1 MYKHILVPTDGSL
14 PSKKAFAEAL
24 RIAKA
29 LGARLTLLH
38 VVPPWIYPVFDEPLP
53 NLDKLERD
61 YLAATSRAT
70 EKILGRLSREASAAA
85 VPCEAQHVTA
95 SNPAQAIVDKAKA
108 AKCDLIVMGSHGRT
122 GLARYFLGSET
133 ARVLALTRLPVL
145 VTH

>member
-24 RIAKA
+24 RIARA
-29 LGARLTLLH
+29 SGARLTVFH
-38 VVPPWIYPVFDEPLP
+38 VVPPWIYPVFDEPML
-53 NLDKLERD
+53 NFERLERD
-61 YLAATSRAT
+61 YLVATSRAT
-70 EKILGRLSREASAAA
+70 EKILSRLSRDAKAAA
-85 VPCEAQHVTA
+85 VPCETHHETA
-95 SNPAQAIVDKAKA
+95 ANPAQAIVDEAKA